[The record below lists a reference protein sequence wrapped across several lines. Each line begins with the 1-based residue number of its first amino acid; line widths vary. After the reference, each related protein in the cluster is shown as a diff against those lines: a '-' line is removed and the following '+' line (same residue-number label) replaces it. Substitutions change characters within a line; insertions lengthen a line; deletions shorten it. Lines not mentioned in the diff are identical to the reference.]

1 METTACKCLK
11 TIIIP
16 GLQVLGEILILAGF
30 FRFWR
35 KKLDKLTIHSYN
47 VANLR

>member
-1 METTACKCLK
+1 MMNSKS
-11 TIIIP
+11 IP

-35 KKLDKLTIHSYN
+35 KKLDKLTIYSYN
-47 VANLR
+47 MANLR